1 MYYENIC
8 RIPDVRKIFPLHY
21 IFEMLLI
28 IGGKGC
34 KEKSLTQFAWLTIR
48 KKAFGQLSKYDLES
62 LTHKCEISQE
72 EEVLCKIKSCF
83 EFWEKQK
90 ADSGSCNSNILKT
103 YWVLLQHQLITVRTH
118 NLFLHKLHMEWC
130 MWNMYLRSVPLT
142 QSSQGE
148 LPKITESSL
157 QILMTHVRN
166 GFHQILV
173 IYIYAPDELLSR

>member
-62 LTHKCEISQE
+62 LTHKYEISQE

-103 YWVLLQHQLITVRTH
+103 CWVLLQHQLITVRTH

-130 MWNMYLRSVPLT
+130 IVEHVFKECT
-142 QSSQGE
+142 TDTK
-148 LPKITESSL
+148 LPRGTPQNNRK
-157 QILMTHVRN
+157 
-166 GFHQILV
+166 
-173 IYIYAPDELLSR
+173 LSANSHDSCQKWISPNTGNLHLCSRWVTV